1 MQQNISPL
9 PWEWWTSNSHWR
21 LSSADGKDGDVIS
34 ASRAIDGMAV
44 INVRP
49 QDAAFIVKACNSHD
63 QLKDALQEAKAL
75 LEFNGI
81 DIDDDADYGNGVA
94 GDIMARIAVALAAAG
109 AE

>member
-9 PWEWWTSNSHWR
+9 PWSIEEWRGSTFIVTSDPDS
-21 LSSADGKDGDVIS
+21 D
-34 ASRAIDGMAV
+34 AV
-44 INVRP
+44 ARVFGCHKGSE
-49 QDAAFIVKACNSHD
+49 QQKADAAFIVKACNTHD

-81 DIDDDADYGNGVA
+81 NIDDDADYGNGVA